1 MAEKSFVNDDT
12 ETLGVALPEAAA
24 DDDELAVELAVVLEL
39 EDELPQPAITT
50 AAANAGTRAHFP
62 TDISMSPL
70 NTRAP
75 DGTP

>member
-1 MAEKSFVNDDT
+1 MAEKSFVNADA
-12 ETLGVALPEAAA
+12 EILGVAPPEAAA
-24 DDDELAVELAVVLEL
+24 DDEELAVVLEL

-75 DGTP
+75 DSAP